1 MSPVRIGTAGS
12 VAAGEATNHLV
23 LIYDRQDS
31 KTGGELRTQKYQNT
45 HATRSI
51 SCTTSSNSVYFSQ
64 RKLYSINYELI
75 ILSTCGYNCP
85 HCRPPLCP
93 RRPPARPPPNP
104 GAFTVVAT
112 IADRSSNG
120 WKKGLGLL
128 TGEAPDLRDEFF
140 LRKAANVWGP
150 RWRGILPEAAL
161 RVLPS
166 CQRGVV

>member
-1 MSPVRIGTAGS
+1 MSPPSTY
-12 VAAGEATNHLV
+12 EA
-23 LIYDRQDS
+23 
-31 KTGGELRTQKYQNT
+31 
-45 HATRSI
+45 
-51 SCTTSSNSVYFSQ
+51 
-64 RKLYSINYELI
+64 
-75 ILSTCGYNCP
+75 
-85 HCRPPLCP
+85 
-93 RRPPARPPPNP
+93 PPNP

-128 TGEAPDLRDEFF
+128 TGEAPDLCDEFF